1 MIFQHNLTVFYTD
14 DDNEDIEFFKE
25 VTSALPNKPDV
36 VAHSSGSKLLDALH
50 NPPPHPHIVFLDLNM
65 PGINGF
71 EVLKKVRANDS
82 LSNLP
87 VVIFTTSS
95 DDRTIEK
102 SRDLG
107 ANFFLP
113 KSSSYPELKKSI
125 EHALN
130 IDWTSFNPNREQF
143 VYAHN

>member
-1 MIFQHNLTVFYTD
+1 MTVFYTD

-25 VTSALPNKPDV
+25 VTSMLPNSPQV
-36 VAHSSGSKLLDALH
+36 VSHNSGSKLLDALV

-71 EVLKKVRANDS
+71 EVLQRVRENQHLAH
-82 LSNLP
+82 LP

-95 DDRTIEK
+95 DERTIEK

-107 ANFFLP
+107 ASFFLP

-125 EHALN
+125 QHALS
-130 IDWTSFNPNREQF
+130 IDWNSFNPNSDQF

>member
-1 MIFQHNLTVFYTD
+1 MIYQQNLTVFYTD

-25 VTSALPNKPDV
+25 VTSDLPNNPQV
-36 VAHSSGSKLLDALH
+36 VAHTSGTRLLEALH
-50 NPPPHPHIVFLDLNM
+50 NPPPSPHIIFLDLNM

-71 EVLKKVRANDS
+71 EVLERLRASNDFS
-82 LSNLP
+82 ELP

-95 DDRTIEK
+95 DDKAIEK
-102 SRDLG
+102 SRELG
-107 ANFFLP
+107 ANYFLP

-130 IDWTSFNPNREQF
+130 IDWASFNPNREQF
-143 VYAHN
+143 VYVHN